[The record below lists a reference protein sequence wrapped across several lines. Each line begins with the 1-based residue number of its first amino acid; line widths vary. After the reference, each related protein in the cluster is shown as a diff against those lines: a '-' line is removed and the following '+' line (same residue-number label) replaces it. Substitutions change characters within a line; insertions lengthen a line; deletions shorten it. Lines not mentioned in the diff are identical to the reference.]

1 MDLAPWQ
8 GLGPRGPP
16 ALLPTALPLPLLGD
30 QIPPGWRPPGHIRS
44 SVGTSWGSCSAF
56 ARPPPWEPELGQAPE
71 DGRGKGPAE
80 SGPVSEEGR
89 ARGARPRA
97 AESGVQRVRCRDCCG
112 HPRTCH
118 SAVAFFRVTP
128 CAPHRFGTPT
138 SHPGEVPGSAPWA
151 AEGGVRRQGPSFL
164 SREDSGGGSPRRSQA
179 PSPGAQGPYRPSP
192 PLRLVPQTEG
202 RVQGGASGAGRSC
215 LRMQTPGPLTDSGL
229 PLHRPPPAPPLQ
241 RLLLQANPPSR
252 SQTPGLGQE
261 RGHWELPR
269 SQSTL
274 QTPPAVTGPCACAAV
289 SERSLLRRGLSQ
301 GPALGQAW
309 CRDVR
314 PGEHLLGSLGRC
326 RRAQTPG
333 GEGRGQTK
341 GVGRKRGCRQSD
353 LTGVGSKSP
362 PGRVVVGGQAQACH
376 FFS

>member
-1 MDLAPWQ
+1 MQ
-8 GLGPRGPP
+8 GLLW
-16 ALLPTALPLPLLGD
+16 APTDVSLGC
-30 QIPPGWRPPGHIRS
+30 RLPPGHPM
-44 SVGTSWGSCSAF
+44 CSPQVWDPNF
-56 ARPPPWEPELGQAPE
+56 TPRGGARKCPV
-71 DGRGKGPAE
+71 GRG
-80 SGPVSEEGR
+80 GR
-89 ARGARPRA
+89 CEARAL
-97 AESGVQRVRCRDCCG
+97 
-112 HPRTCH
+112 
-118 SAVAFFRVTP
+118 
-128 CAPHRFGTPT
+128 
-138 SHPGEVPGSAPWA
+138 
-151 AEGGVRRQGPSFL
+151 PS
-164 SREDSGGGSPRRSQA
+164 SPREDSGGGSPRRSQA
-179 PSPGAQGPYRPSP
+179 PSPGAQGPSRPSP

-215 LRMQTPGPLTDSGL
+215 LRMQIPGPLTDSGL
-229 PLHRPPPAPPLQ
+229 PLHRPPLAPPLQ

-252 SQTPGLGQE
+252 SQTPSLGQE

-333 GEGRGQTK
+333 REGRGQTK

>member
-1 MDLAPWQ
+1 M
-8 GLGPRGPP
+8 
-16 ALLPTALPLPLLGD
+16 
-30 QIPPGWRPPGHIRS
+30 
-44 SVGTSWGSCSAF
+44 CSPQVWDPNF
-56 ARPPPWEPELGQAPE
+56 
-71 DGRGKGPAE
+71 
-80 SGPVSEEGR
+80 
-89 ARGARPRA
+89 
-97 AESGVQRVRCRDCCG
+97 
-112 HPRTCH
+112 
-118 SAVAFFRVTP
+118 TP
-128 CAPHRFGTPT
+128 Q
-138 SHPGEVPGSAPWA
+138 VPGSAPWA

-164 SREDSGGGSPRRSQA
+164 SPRRLWRRVSQE
-179 PSPGAQGPYRPSP
+179 
-192 PLRLVPQTEG
+192 V
-202 RVQGGASGAGRSC
+202 
-215 LRMQTPGPLTDSGL
+215 PGPLPWCPGPVPPVPSPEACPSDRGPRPGRGL
-229 PLHRPPPAPPLQ
+229 WCRAILSENADTWAPHRQWAPPTSPPPAPPLQ

-274 QTPPAVTGPCACAAV
+274 QTPPAVTGPCMCAAV

-326 RRAQTPG
+326 RRPQTPG